1 MAKKSLSILCLI
13 LVICLGLILTGCP
26 KKVAKTDEGAVT
38 SQQDQARQQQLD
50 QERRAEEEKQRKAAE
65 DARIKRDELKRAEAA
80 AKAEEERKKAEE
92 ERKKAEEERKKAEE
106 ERKKAEEG
114 ARKEFEASLQQK
126 KEPAGIQ
133 GAGEV
138 RDSSLLKDVHF
149 DFDKYDIRPA
159 DADIMKENASILMKN
174 PNLKIQVEGH
184 CDERGTVEYNLAL
197 GERRANSVRKY
208 LVSLGVPAD
217 RLSVISYGKEM
228 PLDPG
233 HNEAA
238 WAMNRRAHLTILSK

>member
-80 AKAEEERKKAEE
+80 A
-92 ERKKAEEERKKAEE
+92 KAEEERKKAEE